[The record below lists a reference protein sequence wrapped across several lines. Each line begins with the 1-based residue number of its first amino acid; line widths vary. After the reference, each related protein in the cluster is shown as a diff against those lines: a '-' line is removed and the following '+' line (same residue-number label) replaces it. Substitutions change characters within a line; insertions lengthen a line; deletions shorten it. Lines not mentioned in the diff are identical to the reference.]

1 MTFFTSRSRR
11 LPAVAGRVALCIVA
25 LACRS
30 GSPSQPV
37 LRPVEDSRA
46 PTARRADLE
55 AMAAQAEQAAANTT
69 GDAALRT
76 RKQAEAEMLR
86 ARLRDGDFN
95 VGDRIYV
102 EMRGGQE
109 PFADTVTVRPGRVI
123 SLPDMPDISL
133 QGVLRSELQDHLTR
147 EVARYIRNPDVHA
160 RTFIRVAVLGAIGKQ
175 GFYTFPA
182 DMLFTEAIM
191 QAGGPREDS
200 NLEDVE
206 IRRSERVV
214 LAKEDLRRAMQEGWT
229 LDQMSL
235 RAGDEV
241 VVGQERNTDWWRV
254 LRIAS
259 MGLSVVFLTIR
270 AIDLFKN

>member
-1 MTFFTSRSRR
+1 
-11 LPAVAGRVALCIVA
+11 
-25 LACRS
+25 
-30 GSPSQPV
+30 
-37 LRPVEDSRA
+37 
-46 PTARRADLE
+46 
-55 AMAAQAEQAAANTT
+55 MAAQAEQTVASAS
-69 GDAALRT
+69 DAGLRT

-86 ARLRDGDFN
+86 TRLRDGDFN

-102 EMRGGQE
+102 EMRGGQQ
-109 PFADTVTVRPGRVI
+109 PFADTVTVRPGRVL
-123 SLPDMPDISL
+123 SLPDMPDIPL

-147 EVARYIRNPDVHA
+147 EVARYIRNPDVRA

-182 DMLFTEAIM
+182 DMLFTDAIM
-191 QAGGPREDS
+191 QAGGPREDT

-206 IRRSERVV
+206 IRRTTRVV
-214 LAKEDLRRAMQEGWT
+214 LAKEESQRAIREGWT

-241 VVGQERNTDWWRV
+241 VVGEKRDVNWWRL

-259 MGLSVVFLTIR
+259 IAISTTFAVIR
-270 AIDLFKN
+270 LIDLFKD

>member
-1 MTFFTSRSRR
+1 M
-11 LPAVAGRVALCIVA
+11 V
-25 LACRS
+25 
-30 GSPSQPV
+30 
-37 LRPVEDSRA
+37 
-46 PTARRADLE
+46 
-55 AMAAQAEQAAANTT
+55 AQAEQAAANAA
-69 GDAALRT
+69 GDAGLRT

-86 ARLRDGDFN
+86 SRLRDGDFN

-147 EVARYIRNPDVHA
+147 EVGRYIRNPDVRA

-182 DMLFTEAIM
+182 DMLFTDAIM
-191 QAGGPREDS
+191 QAGGPREDT
-200 NLEDVE
+200 NLEDVQV
-206 IRRSERVV
+206 RRSTRVV
-214 LAKEDLRRAMQEGWT
+214 LAKEDSQQAIREGWT

-241 VVGQERNTDWWRV
+241 LVGEKHEINWWRA
-254 LRIAS
+254 LRVAS
-259 MGLSVVFLTIR
+259 IGLSVTFLVIR
-270 AIDLFKN
+270 LVGYFKD